1 MIILKKPKQF
11 RSFVTNQYWANKDEY
26 HAMQQEHPYTFE
38 EYVRNNLKDL
48 KEGFKQAKIERKL
61 AVEDE
66 CECYGCTTMRHPCVK
81 EIG

>member
-48 KEGFKQAKIERKL
+48 KEGFKQAKKQRAIEKR
-61 AVEDE
+61 EDA
-66 CECYGCTTMRHPCVK
+66 C
-81 EIG
+81 